1 MGEWIGAAEAAQRLG
16 VKQATLYAYVS
27 RGMLSRRRGEDGR
40 SSLFD
45 ADELA
50 RLTAKGQPRR
60 AAGTGDFVIES
71 ELTEVAD
78 GRFRYRGMEV
88 TKLALWRPFE
98 EVAGW
103 LWTGSIGRATQPWQA
118 TSEAIAAGSGAQA
131 ALPDNTLPL
140 ERLRVIV
147 PAMAATDLLRLHLD
161 PPAVVA
167 AGRNI
172 IAGMVD
178 CLPDPPAS
186 PASATP
192 AIPSARLAEGGIA
205 GRFWYKICPR
215 RPDPGL
221 LAALRAAM
229 ALLADHELAAS
240 TFAARMAASVRAD
253 PYAVVATGLGAL
265 GTSRQSTSR
274 RYGGGASLGAE
285 TMLAAIRDPADAVRV
300 VGDLLRRGERIPG
313 LGDFADSPDPRARA
327 LLDLVKKAAPRS
339 ARFAVAAAVL
349 DETRRRAL
357 PEPNVDFALA
367 TLANV
372 AGMIPGAG
380 EAIFAVSRTAGWIAH
395 AMEEYAKNVPLRPR
409 TVYIGPTRAP
419 SAQPLSRLSAEP
431 YVALGVGDGR
441 PVRDVA
447 DRAGPGAPHVD
458 GQRAAL
464 GRHEQVPGLD
474 ASLGQLR
481 AGQPE
486 QTVVTGVLV
495 RLAGVTVGEVG
506 GLRGTEAGRDESGA
520 LHADVTSARQ
530 AGGRQRDRVPVRLDR
545 VHPAAGLVRR
555 DEIAGERAECRGRH
569 RDPALHRRGA
579 GRDRGRPPVAVDA
592 EHGGVTG
599 PASGDQQPVPE
610 PAGGVERDPVQPDA
624 RRQAGERPL
633 LPGWGDQDD
642 LRSAATRLKSENL
655 IFVERTVARR
665 AERPGH
671 QRDVRFAAGAGLVP
685 VRAAGERR
693 QRCAVA
699 AEKVQPPRRRD
710 DERPVAAWPGHIHHP
725 GQMPELGPAGW
736 GCLGG
741 SRDSAAACSGG
752 RASPGGT
759 AHAGGQRSQADDEE

>member
-45 ADELA
+45 AEEVD
-50 RLTAKGQPRR
+50 RLTARGQKGQPRR

-103 LWTGSIGRATQPWQA
+103 LWTGSIGRGTQPWQA
-118 TSEAIAAGSGAQA
+118 TPEAIAAGSGAQA
-131 ALPDNTLPL
+131 ALPASTLPL

-178 CLPDPPAS
+178 CLPEPGPAPGAAAGS
-186 PASATP
+186 

-221 LAALRAAM
+221 LGALRAAM

-274 RYGGGASLGAE
+274 RYGGASLGAE

-313 LGDFADSPDPRARA
+313 LGDFADSPDPRAKA
-327 LLDLVKKAAPRS
+327 LLDLVRKAAPRS
-339 ARFAVAAAVL
+339 ARYAVAAGVL
-349 DETRRRAL
+349 EETRRRAL

-367 TLANV
+367 ALASV
-372 AGMIPGAG
+372 AGMITGAG
-380 EAIFAVSRTAGWIAH
+380 EAIFAVARTAGWIAH
-395 AMEEYAKNVPLRPR
+395 AMEEYAKNAPLRPR

-419 SAQPLSRLSAEP
+419 A
-431 YVALGVGDGR
+431 
-441 PVRDVA
+441 VR
-447 DRAGPGAPHVD
+447 
-458 GQRAAL
+458 
-464 GRHEQVPGLD
+464 
-474 ASLGQLR
+474 
-481 AGQPE
+481 
-486 QTVVTGVLV
+486 
-495 RLAGVTVGEVG
+495 
-506 GLRGTEAGRDESGA
+506 
-520 LHADVTSARQ
+520 
-530 AGGRQRDRVPVRLDR
+530 
-545 VHPAAGLVRR
+545 
-555 DEIAGERAECRGRH
+555 
-569 RDPALHRRGA
+569 
-579 GRDRGRPPVAVDA
+579 
-592 EHGGVTG
+592 
-599 PASGDQQPVPE
+599 
-610 PAGGVERDPVQPDA
+610 
-624 RRQAGERPL
+624 
-633 LPGWGDQDD
+633 
-642 LRSAATRLKSENL
+642 
-655 IFVERTVARR
+655 
-665 AERPGH
+665 
-671 QRDVRFAAGAGLVP
+671 
-685 VRAAGERR
+685 
-693 QRCAVA
+693 
-699 AEKVQPPRRRD
+699 
-710 DERPVAAWPGHIHHP
+710 
-725 GQMPELGPAGW
+725 
-736 GCLGG
+736 
-741 SRDSAAACSGG
+741 
-752 RASPGGT
+752 
-759 AHAGGQRSQADDEE
+759 